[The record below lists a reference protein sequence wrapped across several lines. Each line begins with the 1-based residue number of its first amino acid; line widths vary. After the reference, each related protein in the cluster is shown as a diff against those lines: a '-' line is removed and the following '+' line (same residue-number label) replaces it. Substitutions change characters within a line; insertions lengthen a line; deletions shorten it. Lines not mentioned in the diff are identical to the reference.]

1 MSDRK
6 AKPGDRFDDDGYYRP
21 IEAALERK
29 HGLPDGMLSRIRK
42 QGERTNK
49 SQVSS
54 AGARSVYQ
62 ITPGTRDLFNKKYG
76 VNAYAG
82 DREAAEVAALHLKES
97 LERNDGDIHT
107 AVREYH
113 GGPNRAGWG
122 PINDAYVGRVTGK
135 PVKGVV
141 RTRGTT
147 SMAPGFSVA
156 DVKYEDRAG
165 LAPGDIGERKPLGPK
180 PITAA
185 DVAPKPTAASVILG
199 PSRGKEVTPGS
210 DKQDATMS
218 IIQSRNAQEAYAAEQ
233 ANMPSWI
240 DRVQAAVDQNWI
252 GNQIIRGLDAEADRP
267 DPEWTKKFSENLF
280 DMTADAQDED
290 EWAML
295 TSPQAQATQEGYKKA
310 KQAMLDRRLRIETIN
325 ADPYGWAYDTGAALF
340 DPVGWLA
347 TYGVG
352 KVFQL
357 GRIGIAAAKGV
368 QAAKAGMLGTVAEG
382 AVAGVGFTAGM
393 EYGGENT
400 TASDYIL
407 SGAMGAGMMAVLH
420 GGASVLGKA
429 DDLGGAVEESMAA
442 AKAYEA
448 EVRAEAVTKLGPDAE
463 PAAIEQ
469 AMRETFVD
477 RADQMIRLAVGE
489 RPDADRFLP
498 SDELLLRTGDENVAQ
513 AAMTKNQLENWPD
526 PAERR
531 VAAEMA
537 IRGEEIA
544 NAAKSAGEL
553 DKGLE
558 GKFLRVF
565 GQESDALTMLRS
577 DSTLLQAMSIQLLES
592 TTGAGGRKASAAISM
607 VQRNRNYSNSLIKY
621 ENAYQVWAEGQ
632 GIGRV
637 KRNIDGDTRAMFDRE
652 VVRELRARS
661 EDVPFVTTNQSVRL
675 AADSLEAGF
684 NQMRK
689 EMQLVKTRGNE
700 RLGSTSKGYFP
711 QHINAAKLLGMS
723 TEQRGDLVALMAKQ
737 FRELNEYTFVDK
749 ETGEKITKNFD
760 AKFSKQLAQRYID
773 EAIGRARGGNFV
785 PANLHTGEAAGVLA
799 DAIKAMSG
807 LAPDEAEAILGRFS
821 RGGPSYTKGRLTF
834 DMEADLGGGLLLGD
848 VFEQDVLTTYRRY
861 ARRVAG
867 EVALAQYGI
876 YGRQGLDTARRV
888 ALAQGASDAEIKAFE
903 RIGAEFLN
911 EPWGAAGVAYNGSIQ
926 AMQNLRSITAAA
938 RLGMM
943 PFTQLGESGN
953 AIPVLGVKAVL
964 GSMLRS
970 PKYAKEIKA
979 FLNAEAG
986 SNPILKDFDDIYGFV
1001 GGDGYNMTR
1010 LFDAPD
1016 HAVDLYDQASVG
1028 VFTKA
1033 VRAGAHA
1040 TSIMS
1045 GFRILH
1051 ATQVRGMAEQIVKKA
1066 VKYIKEGKNSV
1077 HLDDMGVNAEMRE
1090 ELSKHMNKLATFDE
1104 RGNLTSLDLYAA
1116 PELNP
1121 RILRDFAQTIERGA
1135 GQIIQKTYV
1144 GETGPWVH
1152 NEFLKFL
1159 LTFRTFG
1166 ITSIEKQYGR
1176 NVSKYG
1182 GGLEGNVKTFAI
1194 MVGAMGFALPIH
1206 MARLEVQAAGMSAKE
1221 REKFMDE
1228 RTTSYAFGKALMNY
1242 TSVTGLAPDALDIV
1256 TTFGTSTGLM
1266 PDYLKDQI
1274 DTRGR
1279 QPGVA
1284 GLIAPVGVA
1293 NDLIQ
1298 GTVGGRFEKLPK
1310 LLPGAN
1316 TAGALP
1322 IFNLLTEDEE

>member
-6 AKPGDRFDDDGYYRP
+6 PKPGDSYLDDGYYKP
-21 IEAALERK
+21 LEAAAERK
-29 HGLPDGMLSRIRK
+29 YGLPSGLLSRIRK
-42 QGERTNK
+42 EGERTNK

-62 ITPGTRDLFNKKYG
+62 ITPGTRDLFRKKYG
-76 VNAYAG
+76 VNAYSSDGA
-82 DREAAEVAALHLKES
+82 AAEVAALHLKES
-97 LERNDGDIHT
+97 LDRHDGNVTT

-113 GGPNRAGWG
+113 GGPDRSGWG
-122 PINDAYVGRVTGK
+122 PINDAYAARVTGRSIRK
-135 PVKGVV
+135 AREASQDAYREK
-141 RTRGTT
+141 RQAR
-147 SMAPGFSVA
+147 
-156 DVKYEDRAG
+156 DRSQ
-165 LAPGDIGERKPLGPK
+165 
-180 PITAA
+180 AA
-185 DVAPKPTAASVILG
+185 TIKPT
-199 PSRGKEVTPGS
+199 GKGIIGQRVAGMEITPGS
-210 DKQDATMS
+210 DTVDASIAIANSDAAKQ
-218 IIQSRNAQEAYAAEQ
+218 AEQ
-233 ANMPSWI
+233 ERVANEPSWL
-240 DRVQAAVDQNWI
+240 DRVDAAVDENWI
-252 GNQIIRGLDAEADRP
+252 YNQVVRGLDREAGP
-267 DPEWTKKFSENLF
+267 TDPAWAKKFSENYM
-280 DMTADAQDED
+280 DMIAMAEDED
-290 EWAML
+290 EMAML
-295 TSPQAQATQEGYKKA
+295 LSDQAQASEAGWRSVQDA
-310 KQAMLDRRLRIETIN
+310 ILARRERIQTIN
-325 ADPYGWAYDTGAALF
+325 TSENGWAYSMGAAAF
-340 DPVGWLA
+340 DPLGWLA
-347 TYGVG
+347 TYGIG
-352 KVFQL
+352 KVVQL
-357 GRIGIAAAKGV
+357 GRVGVAAVRGT
-368 QAAKAGMLGTVAEG
+368 QAAKAGLMSSAAEG
-382 AVAGVGFTAGM
+382 AVAGIGFTAALD
-393 EYGGENT
+393 YSGENQSF
-400 TASDYIL
+400 SDYAL
-407 SGAMGAGMMAVLH
+407 NGALGAGMMAVMH
-420 GGASVLGKA
+420 GAGSALGKK
-429 DDLGGAVEESMAA
+429 DDLGGVLEESMAG
-442 AKAYEA
+442 AKAMER
-448 EVRAEAVTKLGPDAE
+448 EVRAEAIAKLGPQAE

-469 AMRETFVD
+469 TMKETFVD
-477 RADQMIRLAVGE
+477 RAERALRLAVGE
-489 RPDADRFLP
+489 RPDTDRFLP
-498 SDELLLRTGDENVAQ
+498 SDELLLRTGDAPVAEQ
-513 AAMTKNQLENWPD
+513 AMRRNQLENWPD

-531 VAAEMA
+531 IATEMA
-537 IRGEEIA
+537 VRGEEIA
-544 NAAKSAGEL
+544 ATARNAGEL

-558 GKFLRVF
+558 GKFLRIF

-577 DSTLLQAMSIQLLES
+577 DSTLLQAMSVQLLES
-592 TTGAGGRKASAAISM
+592 TTGAGGRKASAAIAM
-607 VQRNRNYSNSLIKY
+607 VQRNRNYSSALIKY
-621 ENAYQVWAEGQ
+621 ENAFNIWSEGQ
-632 GIGRV
+632 GIGKV
-637 KRNIDGDTRAMFDRE
+637 QRNISGDARAMFDRE
-652 VVRELRARS
+652 VVRELRARTD
-661 EDVPFVTTNQSVRL
+661 DVPFVTQNQAIRH
-675 AADSLEAGF
+675 AADSLEDGF
-684 NQMRK
+684 NRMRK
-689 EMQLVKTRGNE
+689 EMQLVKTLGNE
-700 RLGSTSKGYFP
+700 RLGASSKGYFP
-711 QHINAAKLLGMS
+711 QHINASKLLGM
-723 TEQRGDLVALMAKQ
+723 TPQQRGNLVSLMAKQ
-737 FRELNEYTFVDK
+737 FRELNEYSFINK
-749 ETGEKITKNFD
+749 ETGEKVVKNFD
-760 AKFSKQLAQRYID
+760 PAFSKKLAQRYID

-785 PANLHTGEAAGVLA
+785 PANLHTGEAAGVLE

-807 LAPDEAEAILGRFS
+807 LSPDEQAAILGKFS

-848 VFEQDVLTTYRRY
+848 VFENDVLTTYRRY

-867 EVALAQYGI
+867 EVSLAQYGI
-876 YGRQGLDTARRV
+876 YGRQGLDTARRI

-911 EPWGAAGVAYNGSIQ
+911 EPWGAAGVAYNGTIQ
-926 AMQNLRSITAAA
+926 AAQNLRSITAAA

-964 GSMLRS
+964 SSMLRS
-970 PKYAKEIKA
+970 PKYAREIKA
-979 FLNAEAG
+979 FLNAENG
-986 SNPILKDFDDIYGFV
+986 SNPVLKDFDDIYGFV

-1045 GFRILH
+1045 GFRVLH

-1066 VKYIKEGKNSV
+1066 VKYIKEGKNSI

-1144 GETGPWVH
+1144 GETGPWAH

-1298 GTVGGRFEKLPK
+1298 GTIGGRFEKLPK